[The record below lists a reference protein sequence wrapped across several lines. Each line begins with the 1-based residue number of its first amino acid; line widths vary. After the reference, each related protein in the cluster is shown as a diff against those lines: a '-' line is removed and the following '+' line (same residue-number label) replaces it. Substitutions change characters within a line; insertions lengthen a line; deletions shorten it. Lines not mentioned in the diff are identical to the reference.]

1 MKGSRIR
8 HESPERSPVPLVVAI
23 LGLLAAIASFYVRNE
38 GVSATLL
45 GSGLI
50 SAGGLPTVCKVPSS
64 AVRGDFDGT
73 VRVEEG
79 SGFEYGAGDGST
91 LLRSAPRRASDRALL
106 IMNLGKASGDMR
118 LGRAGIS
125 ATWKRSPDERAFA
138 APSSTKRH

>member
-23 LGLLAAIASFYVRNE
+23 LGLLAAIASFYVTNE

-64 AVRGDFDGT
+64 AVRGDFDGK

-79 SGFEYGAGDGST
+79 SGFEHGAGDGEQ
-91 LLRSAPRRASDRALL
+91 AIGDRTEGATVTVAVCR
-106 IMNLGKASGDMR
+106 G
-118 LGRAGIS
+118 LGRAMRCICARLLGS
-125 ATWKRSPDERAFA
+125 CCMAVRAQC
-138 APSSTKRH
+138 